1 MEKRSVR
8 QYWPCSKIIF
18 NILTVVLL
26 VGCCKNQQ
34 TQYSS
39 PKINNDTELSVLPLT
54 IDNKVLHE
62 NILDYAHHMKYQD
75 IENTDYKNLIR
86 LTFAMNGDTVNYA
99 IWPIR
104 ELFYLLANENLFV
117 VNIDSI
123 YVVGASSQSLGVGMP
138 PENVVK
144 ILINQYPQIGI
155 DYKKI
160 IDKQKQDTGKV
171 KSIFLPHSLYDDEE
185 WHLQFVHDSLVSK
198 RIINKF

>member
-54 IDNKVLHE
+54 FDNKVLHE

-123 YVVGASSQSLGVGMP
+123 ASALNFNKLQKYTSNVHQIQETAQNSLTSQA
-138 PENVVK
+138 
-144 ILINQYPQIGI
+144 I
-155 DYKKI
+155 
-160 IDKQKQDTGKV
+160 
-171 KSIFLPHSLYDDEE
+171 
-185 WHLQFVHDSLVSK
+185 
-198 RIINKF
+198 